1 MIRRP
6 PRSTLSSSSAAS
18 DVYKRQGEPAEGSLT
33 ARARC
38 EASRTRAATPSKP
51 RAGVG
56 GRRDRRDLGPPV
68 PSRAE
73 TPLRALFFSPSGEIN
88 YPRETLKASLS
99 PVHAGAGLPD
109 RVPTPWLFGFARSAA
124 GGLKFPGLTPGA
136 LGHLTPQNK
145 TFLPVLGQ
153 NNNQKEYNS

>member
-1 MIRRP
+1 MRGV
-6 PRSTLSSSSAAS
+6 SHSGC
-18 DVYKRQGEPAEGSLT
+18 Y
-33 ARARC
+33 
-38 EASRTRAATPSKP
+38 PSKP

-68 PSRAE
+68 PSLAE
-73 TPLRALFFSPSGEIN
+73 TPLCALFFSPSGEIN

-109 RVPTPWLFGFARSAA
+109 RVPTPSLFGFARSAA

-136 LGHLTPQNK
+136 LGHLTPQTK

-153 NNNQKEYNS
+153 NKQSKRVQLLAVDHSARASMKNVISCDKLRVGANNP